1 MDKKANIYDV
11 AKLAGVSHQT
21 VSRVL
26 NNHSSLKPATREKV
40 EEAIAQLNYRP
51 SQAARQLVT
60 SKSGMIG
67 LIVVDTN
74 LFGPTSI
81 RNAMENEAR
90 DDGYTVTSI
99 SVLQEDRDSWVEGI
113 EHLKQL
119 DIDGIITVAL
129 PLEIVKTI
137 ARAIPTATLVVVDS
151 EPTKNLDVV
160 NIDNVEGGRIAT
172 QKLIDLGH
180 KEILHIAGL
189 ESSYEARMRRQGYE
203 EAMTA
208 AKLKPW
214 VIQGNWSIDS
224 GYEIGLK
231 ICESKKQPTAIF
243 CANDHQSLGLLKAL
257 TQKGVQVPQDVSV
270 IGFDDIP
277 EAEFF
282 VTSLTTVKQDFKELG
297 KIAVNRLLAQMKEPV
312 DRETVLIKPTLIKR
326 DSTQALKGG
335 K

>member
-26 NNHSSLKPATREKV
+26 NNHASLKPATREKV
-40 EEAIAQLNYRP
+40 EAAIAQLNYRP

-67 LIVVDTN
+67 LIVADTN

-99 SVLQEDRDSWVEGI
+99 SVLQENRDSWIEGI

-119 DIDGIITVAL
+119 DIDGVITVAL

-151 EPTKNLDVV
+151 EPTSNLDLV
-160 NIDNVEGGRIAT
+160 NIDNVEGGRVAT

-189 ESSYEARMRRQGYE
+189 ESSYEALMRRQGYE
-203 EAMTA
+203 AAMTT

-214 VIQGNWSIDS
+214 VIQGDWSIDS

-231 ICESKKQPTAIF
+231 ICEAKKQPTAIF

-257 TQKGVQVPQDVSV
+257 TQKGVQVPEDISV
-270 IGFDDIP
+270 VGFDDIP

-282 VTSLTTVKQDFKELG
+282 VTSLTTLKQDFKELG
-297 KIAVNRLLAQMKEPV
+297 KIAVNRLLAQMKEKAPLQTTLV
-312 DRETVLIKPTLIKR
+312 RPTLIER
-326 DSTQALKGG
+326 DSTRALKGG